1 MIFFIIAIAIFV
13 LDFFIKQYIEK
24 NKTLGKSEKI
34 FKDRIIVT
42 KYHNQ
47 GAFLNFMEKK
57 REILLL
63 LSGIMIGGITILM
76 AIIFPQKGKR
86 ILKTGIAFLA
96 GGAASNVY
104 DRLKRGYVVDYFSF
118 SFYQKVIFNISDFFI
133 FLGSIVLAV
142 RIIFKGLE

>member
-1 MIFFIIAIAIFV
+1 MIFFIITVTIFV
-13 LDFFIKQYIEK
+13 LDFFIKEYIEK
-24 NKTLGKSEKI
+24 NKTIGKSEKI
-34 FKDRIIVT
+34 LKGRIILT
-42 KYHNQ
+42 RYHNQ
-47 GAFLNFMEKK
+47 GAFLNFMEK
-57 REILLL
+57 RRDILLVM
-63 LSGIMIGGITILM
+63 SGIMIGGITILM

-133 FLGSIVLAV
+133 FLGSIILAV
-142 RIIFKGLE
+142 RIILKGLE

>member
-1 MIFFIIAIAIFV
+1 MIFLMITVAIFV

-24 NKTLGKSEKI
+24 NKTIGKSEKI
-34 FKDRIIVT
+34 LKDRIIIT

-47 GAFLNFMEKK
+47 GAFLNFMEK
-57 REILLL
+57 RRDILLVI
-63 LSGIMIGGITILM
+63 SGIMIGGITILM

-86 ILKTGIAFLA
+86 LLKTGIAFLA

-104 DRLKRGYVVDYFSF
+104 DRLRRGYVVDYFSF
-118 SFYQKVIFNISDFFI
+118 SFYKKVIFNISDFFI
-133 FLGSIVLAV
+133 FLGSIILAV

>member
-1 MIFFIIAIAIFV
+1 MIFLMITVAIFA

-24 NKTLGKSEKI
+24 NKTIGKSEKI
-34 FKDRIIVT
+34 LKDRIIIT

-47 GAFLNFMEKK
+47 GAFLNFMEK
-57 REILLL
+57 RRDILLVI
-63 LSGIMIGGITILM
+63 SGIMIGGITILM

-86 ILKTGIAFLA
+86 LLKTGIAFLA

-104 DRLKRGYVVDYFSF
+104 DRLRRGYVVDYFSF
-118 SFYQKVIFNISDFFI
+118 SFYKKVIFNISDFFI
-133 FLGSIVLAV
+133 FLGSIILAV

>member
-1 MIFFIIAIAIFV
+1 MIFLMITVAIFA

-24 NKTLGKSEKI
+24 NKTIGKSEKI
-34 FKDRIIVT
+34 LKDCIIIT

-47 GAFLNFMEKK
+47 GAFLNFMEK
-57 REILLL
+57 RRDILLVI
-63 LSGIMIGGITILM
+63 SGIMIGGITILM

-86 ILKTGIAFLA
+86 LLKTGIAFLA

-104 DRLKRGYVVDYFSF
+104 DRLRRGYVVDYFSF
-118 SFYQKVIFNISDFFI
+118 SFYKKVIFNISDFFI
-133 FLGSIVLAV
+133 FLGSIILAV

>member
-1 MIFFIIAIAIFV
+1 MIFFMIAVAIFV

-24 NKTLGKSEKI
+24 NKTIGKSEKI
-34 FKDRIIVT
+34 LKDRIIIT

-47 GAFLNFMEKK
+47 GAFLNFMEK
-57 REILLL
+57 RRDILLVI
-63 LSGIMIGGITILM
+63 SGIMIGGITILM

-86 ILKTGIAFLA
+86 LLKTGIAFLA

-104 DRLKRGYVVDYFSF
+104 DRIRRGYVVDYFSF

-133 FLGSIVLAV
+133 FLGSIILAV